1 MRNTMKKITIVTI
14 KKIALDAYTQQIR
27 GFFGE
32 EASVLGYAME
42 DNPLVI
48 QGDIV
53 LTTSYFLLQSIKRK
67 LVNTNAEI
75 LHMSGTFSKEQF
87 NQISSI
93 PSREKVLVVNST
105 KEIAH
110 DCISQFKQNIKND
123 LNFVAYSEEED
134 KKILPGEYDYAITFI
149 EGFQQRDRKSTR
161 QNSSHI
167 RRSRMPSSA

>member
-1 MRNTMKKITIVTI
+1 MRNTMRKITIVTI

-48 QGDIV
+48 HGDIV

-75 LHMSGTFSKEQF
+75 LHMSGTFSK
-87 NQISSI
+87 SSLTRLAVF
-93 PSREKVLVVNST
+93 PVEKKVLVVNST
-105 KEIAH
+105 KGNCARLY
-110 DCISQFKQNIKND
+110 FT
-123 LNFVAYSEEED
+123 V
-134 KKILPGEYDYAITFI
+134 
-149 EGFQQRDRKSTR
+149 
-161 QNSSHI
+161 
-167 RRSRMPSSA
+167 

>member
-75 LHMSGTFSKEQF
+75 LHMSGTLISKE
-87 NQISSI
+87 
-93 PSREKVLVVNST
+93 SRLKT
-105 KEIAH
+105 I
-110 DCISQFKQNIKND
+110 CIW
-123 LNFVAYSEEED
+123 VWC
-134 KKILPGEYDYAITFI
+134 
-149 EGFQQRDRKSTR
+149 
-161 QNSSHI
+161 
-167 RRSRMPSSA
+167 RRMI